1 MPWKET
7 TAMSEKQRFME
18 ALLNSG
24 KSMTT
29 LCREFKI
36 SRTTGHYWKNRY
48 EVYGSAGLLEKSRRP
63 HNSPNKTPN
72 KMELLCVSIRKL
84 YPRWG
89 GDKIRRH
96 LLDKGCRAVPTEK
109 TIDRILKRY
118 GLITQ
123 EESQKHTAWKRFEHD
138 SPNDLWQMD
147 FKGDIQIGGKAC
159 YPLTILDDHS
169 RFSLCVKVCLD
180 HRGKTV
186 KQELINTFKKYG
198 LPKRMTM
205 DNGPPWG
212 YSKSQQH
219 TKLCAWI
226 IRQGIKVSHS
236 RPGHPQTQGKLE
248 RMHRT
253 LKWELLSLY
262 SFKDFEELQEGFDE
276 WRRVYNEVRPHAA
289 LNHDTPIQHYQK
301 SGKSYCQQQS
311 EIKYDGSFIVRKV
324 QHDGEVSLH
333 GKLYMVGSAFHG
345 YPVGLRK
352 AEQEGLMEVHFC
364 HQKVALIDL
373 NCPIS

>member
-7 TAMSEKQRFME
+7 TAMSEKQRFIQ
-18 ALLNSG
+18 ALRSSG
-24 KSMTT
+24 KKMTD
-29 LCREFKI
+29 LCRDFGI
-36 SRTTGHYWKNRY
+36 SRTTGYYWKKRHK
-48 EVYGSAGLLEKSRRP
+48 EQGHAGLVERSRKP
-63 HNSPNKTPN
+63 HNSPNKTPEVI
-72 KMELLCVSIRKL
+72 ELLCVSIRNL

-96 LLDKGCRAVPTEK
+96 LLNEGCTTLPSEK

-118 GLITQ
+118 GLISE
-123 EESQKHTAWKRFEHD
+123 EESQKHTAWKRFEHKA
-138 SPNDLWQMD
+138 PNDLWQMD
-147 FKGDIQIGGKAC
+147 FKGDVRVNNQVC

-180 HRGKTV
+180 HSTETV
-186 KQELINTFKKYG
+186 KQALIETFKRYG

-212 YSKSQQH
+212 YSKRQQH
-219 TKLCAWI
+219 TKLCAWL
-226 IRQGIKVSHS
+226 IRQGIYVSHS

-253 LKWELLSLY
+253 LKEELLSLY
-262 SFKDFEELQEGFDE
+262 YFKNFDELQEGFDE
-276 WRRVYNEVRPHAA
+276 WRRVYNEVRPHGA
-289 LNHDTPIQHYQK
+289 LDLDTPVQRYQK
-301 SGKSYCQQQS
+301 SNRPYCEIQND
-311 EIKYDGSFIVRKV
+311 IKYDSSFIVRKV
-324 QHDGEVSLH
+324 QHDGEISLN
-333 GKLYMVGSAFHG
+333 GKLYLIGSAFHG
-345 YPVGLRK
+345 YPVGLK
-352 AEQEGLMEVHFC
+352 PAEQEERMEVHFC